1 MVEDAS
7 GSVVWDAKKLS
18 LFEGVYHVVPDTK
31 SMRTSSKTSCIP
43 LSIYQTNEP
52 PQRSIE
58 LFGSRLRLGLV
69 GLPDCRGV
77 SISESYHERGYET
90 YGQ

>member
-18 LFEGVYHVVPDTK
+18 LFEGVYRVVSDTK

-52 PQRSIE
+52 PKRPIE

-69 GLPDCRGV
+69 GLPDYRGV
-77 SISESYHERGYET
+77 SISKPSYERGYDT
-90 YGQ
+90 YG